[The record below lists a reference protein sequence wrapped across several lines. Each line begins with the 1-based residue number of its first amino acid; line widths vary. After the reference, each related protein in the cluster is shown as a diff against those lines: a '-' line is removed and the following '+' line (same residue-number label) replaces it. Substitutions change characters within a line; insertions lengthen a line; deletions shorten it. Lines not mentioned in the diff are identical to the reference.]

1 MPEETTP
8 VVEEATRSDEQKAQ
22 DYSAMLGS
30 VSVITNCLDDD
41 NEFCN
46 DMTSAEKK
54 ERVMRSSGYLSFMK
68 DLDDWGSEDMTTIDA
83 AIAAAEAYEE

>member
-1 MPEETTP
+1 MAES
-8 VVEEATRSDEQKAQ
+8 VERSDEQKAQ

-41 NEFCN
+41 NEFCS
-46 DMTSAEKK
+46 DMTSADKK

-68 DLDDWGSEDMTTIDA
+68 DLDDWGSEDMSTITA
-83 AIAAAEAYEE
+83 AITTATNYDPEA